1 MSIDP
6 YIIKV
11 SNWRPSTA
19 KEIRAFYKETFPGTW
34 NTLPDYLKKCS
45 PVEYAFAFLRPI
57 RTINLLEKDFVRR
70 GNKRYSLEDLRN
82 LLLDFKK
89 YDSSEDII
97 IENSQVAGFY
107 FSLKTNNGWL
117 LAFDIDSKDVAMAGL
132 CEHHPGIKH
141 EADEKE
147 FEEWRHMIWRIPPVH
162 QKMTE
167 GYLYCFNCIQVA
179 VIKAFEARKILI
191 EWGFAPENIHVYY
204 SGQGAHIHV
213 LEDEAWQ
220 YQKET
225 RSFIIKMLNNAGIP
239 LDSKVTADERRVLRF
254 TGSLHAGVNRKVQE
268 INRSSDLEK
277 ILSKPNW

>member
-6 YIIKV
+6 FRIEPID
-11 SNWRPSTA
+11 WRPSTA
-19 KEIRAFYKETFPGTW
+19 NEIKSFYREAFPMTW
-34 NTLPDYLKKCS
+34 KTLPEYLRKSS

-57 RTINLLEKDFVRR
+57 KTINFLEKDFVRR

-89 YDSSEDII
+89 FDSSEEII

-107 FSLKTNNGWL
+107 FSLKTNTGWL

-132 CEHHPGIKH
+132 CEHHHGVKPD
-141 EADEKE
+141 ADEKE
-147 FEEWRHMIWRIPPVH
+147 IAAWQHMIKRIPPMH
-162 QKMTE
+162 PKDSD

-179 VIKAFEARKILI
+179 VNKAFEARKIMV
-191 EWGFAPENIHVYY
+191 EWGFAPEDIHVYY

-213 LEDEAWQ
+213 LEDESWQ

-225 RSFIIKMLNNAGIP
+225 RSFIIKMLSNAGIP
-239 LDSKVTADERRVLRF
+239 LDSKVSADERRVLRF
-254 TGSLHAGVNRKVQE
+254 IGSLHAGVNRRVQE
-268 INRSSDLEK
+268 LRHPYDLEG
-277 ILSKPNW
+277 IISKPNW

>member
-19 KEIRAFYKETFPGTW
+19 KEIKAFYKEVFPGTW
-34 NTLPDYLKKCS
+34 NTLPDYLKKSS

-70 GNKRYSLEDLRN
+70 GNKRHSLENLRN

-89 YDSSEDII
+89 FDSSEEII
-97 IENSQVAGFY
+97 IESSQVAGFY
-107 FSLKTNNGWL
+107 FSLKMKNGWL
-117 LAFDIDSKDVAMAGL
+117 LAFDIDSKDIAMAGL
-132 CEHHPGIKH
+132 CEHHPGIKPD
-141 EADEKE
+141 ADDKE
-147 FEEWRHMIWRIPPVH
+147 IAAWRNMISGIPPLH
-162 QKMTE
+162 PKE
-167 GYLYCFNCIQVA
+167 SGGYLYCFNCIQIA
-179 VIKAFEARKILI
+179 VNKAFEARKIMI
-191 EWGFAPENIHVYY
+191 EWGFAHENIHVYY
-204 SGQGAHIHV
+204 SGQGAHIHA